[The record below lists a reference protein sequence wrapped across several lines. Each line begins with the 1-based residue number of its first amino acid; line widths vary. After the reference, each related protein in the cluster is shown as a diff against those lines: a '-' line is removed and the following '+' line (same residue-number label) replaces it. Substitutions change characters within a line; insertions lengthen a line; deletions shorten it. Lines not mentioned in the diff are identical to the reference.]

1 MTRKE
6 LKKIRDLRELDMAHL
21 ELVNSLN
28 RSKNAMRKD
37 VKRIERV
44 FTPSNIFSSGWR
56 IMAPSTPTPSQIML
70 GLIRRLKARLK
81 GA

>member
-1 MTRKE
+1 MTRQD
-6 LKKIRDLRELDMAHL
+6 LSKIRNLRELNMAHL
-21 ELVNSLN
+21 EIINSLD

-37 VKRIERV
+37 IKRIERV
-44 FTPSNIFSSGWR
+44 FKPSNMFSSGWR
-56 IMAPSTPTPSQIML
+56 IMAPSTPTPGQIML

>member
-1 MTRKE
+1 MTRKK
-6 LKKIRDLRELDMAHL
+6 LKKIRNLRELDMAHL

-44 FTPSNIFSSGWR
+44 FKPSNMFSSGWR

>member
-6 LKKIRDLRELDMAHL
+6 LRKIRSLRELDMAHL

-28 RSKNAMRKD
+28 RSRNAMRKD

-44 FTPSNIFSSGWR
+44 FKPSNMFSSGWR

>member
-1 MTRKE
+1 MTRQD
-6 LKKIRDLRELDMAHL
+6 LSKIRNLRELNMAHL
-21 ELVNSLN
+21 EIINSLD

-37 VKRIERV
+37 IKRIERV
-44 FTPSNIFSSGWR
+44 FKPSNMFTSGWR
-56 IMAPSTPTPSQIML
+56 IMAPSTPTPGQIML

>member
-6 LKKIRDLRELDMAHL
+6 LKNIRNLRELDMAHL

-44 FTPSNIFSSGWR
+44 FKPSKMFSSGWR